1 LADLAHAVGGFEY
14 RAVYRA
20 GVFGGSALAA
30 KPRPSIS
37 QSQLQGLKYFSLIL
51 PLLEPLRNV
60 ATQRDRAGNRQLFCD
75 QYVGLLLIY
84 FFNSIVTSL
93 RGLQQ
98 VSSLEKVQ
106 ELLGIHQVSLGSL
119 SEAAH
124 VFEAGV
130 LHKILAELSLR
141 ALPLQTGRE
150 ADALRNLTAVDGSI
164 LPALPRMVWALWK
177 DAQHRGVKL
186 HLHFDVFAAVPAD
199 AALTPAACSEPDQ
212 LAAMLQPHRLY
223 VVDRGYACFSLFREI
238 LDAGSSFVARVK
250 DSSVFTV
257 KEERPV
263 SEEARKAG
271 IVRDVVIAKLGTAHH
286 KDYLRQPVR
295 PVVVE
300 RTKPDGSVEEIWLV
314 TDKLDLDADLVA
326 LAYKY
331 RWTIELFFRWFKHIL
346 GCRHLLSTCPNGVT
360 MQAYVALIA
369 SLLIT
374 LWTGRKP
381 TKRTFEM
388 LQFFLIGWATQE
400 EMERHLQRLAAAEKK
415 DR

>member
-1 LADLAHAVGGFEY
+1 
-14 RAVYRA
+14 
-20 GVFGGSALAA
+20 LAA
-30 KPRPSIS
+30 KLRPAIS
-37 QSQLQGLKYFSLIL
+37 HSQLQGFKYFSLIL

-84 FFNSIVTSL
+84 FFNSTVTSL

-98 VSSLEKVQ
+98 VSELDKVQ
-106 ELLGIHQVSLGSL
+106 ELLGIRQVALGSL

-124 VFEAGV
+124 VFDAAV
-130 LHKILAELSLR
+130 LHKILAELAVR

-150 ADALRNLTAVDGSI
+150 AEALRGLTAVDGSI

-177 DAQHRGVKL
+177 DEQHRGVKL
-186 HLHFDVFAAVPAD
+186 HLHFDVLAAVPAD
-199 AALTPAACSEPDQ
+199 ATMTPAACSEPDQ
-212 LAAMLQPHRLY
+212 LAAMLKPQRLY
-223 VVDRGYACFSLFREI
+223 VVDRGYACFELFRKI

-250 DSSVFTV
+250 DSTVFTV
-257 KEERPV
+257 KQERPL
-263 SEEARKAG
+263 SAEAKAAG
-271 IVRDVVIAKLGTAHH
+271 VVRDVVIAKLGTSHH

-295 PVVVE
+295 LVVVQ
-300 RTKPDGSVEEIWLV
+300 RTKPDGSIEELWLV

-331 RWTIELFFRWFKHIL
+331 RWTVELFFRWFKRIL

-360 MQAYVALIA
+360 IQAYVALIA

-388 LQFFLIGWATQE
+388 LQFYLLGWATEE
-400 EMERHLQRLAAAEKK
+400 EMQRHLNRLAAAEKK
-415 DR
+415 NS

>member
-1 LADLAHAVGGFEY
+1 MQGF
-14 RAVYRA
+14 
-20 GVFGGSALAA
+20 
-30 KPRPSIS
+30 
-37 QSQLQGLKYFSLIL
+37 KYFSLIL
-51 PLLEPLRNV
+51 PLLEPLRDV

-84 FFNSIVTSL
+84 FFNSVVTSL

-98 VSSLEKVQ
+98 VSGLEKVQ
-106 ELLGIHQVSLGSL
+106 ELLGIRQVALGSL

-124 VFEAGV
+124 VFDAAV
-130 LHKILAELSLR
+130 LHKILAELALR

-150 ADALRNLTAVDGSI
+150 AQALRGLTAVDGSI

-177 DAQHRGVKL
+177 DEQHRGVKL
-186 HLHFDVFAAVPAD
+186 HLHFDVLAAAPAD
-199 AALTPAACSEPDQ
+199 ATVTPAAWSETDQ
-212 LAAMLQPHRLY
+212 LAVMLKPGRLY
-223 VVDRGYACFSLFREI
+223 VVDRGYACFKLFRKI

-250 DSSVFTV
+250 DNTVFTV

-263 SEEARKAG
+263 SEEAKKAG

-295 PVVVE
+295 LVVVQ
-300 RTKPDGSVEEIWLV
+300 RTKADGSVEELWLV
-314 TDKLDLDADLVA
+314 TNKLDLDADLVA

-331 RWTIELFFRWFKHIL
+331 RWTVELFFRWFKRVL

-388 LQFFLIGWATQE
+388 LQFYLMGWATE
-400 EMERHLQRLAAAEKK
+400 SEMERHLQRLAAAEKK
-415 DR
+415 NR

>member
-1 LADLAHAVGGFEY
+1 MFECSAAHPAS
-14 RAVYRA
+14 
-20 GVFGGSALAA
+20 VFGGSVLAA
-30 KPRPSIS
+30 KPRPRIS
-37 QSQLQGLKYFSLIL
+37 QSQLQGFKYFSLIL
-51 PLLEPLRNV
+51 PRLEALRNV
-60 ATQRDRAGNRQLFCD
+60 ATERDRAGNRQLFCD

-84 FFNSIVTSL
+84 FFNSVVTSL

-98 VSSLEKVQ
+98 VTELEKVQ
-106 ELLGIHQVSLGSL
+106 ELLGIRQVALGSL

-124 VFEAGV
+124 VFDAEV
-130 LHKILAELSLR
+130 LHGIIAELALR
-141 ALPLQTGRE
+141 AVPLQTGRE
-150 ADALRNLTAVDGSI
+150 ADALRGLTAVDGTI

-177 DAQHRGVKL
+177 DDQHRGVKL
-186 HLHFDVFAAVPAD
+186 HLHFDVLAGVPAD
-199 AALTPAACSEPDQ
+199 ATMTPAACSEPDQ
-212 LAAMLQPHRLY
+212 LAATLKPQRLY
-223 VVDRGYACFSLFREI
+223 VVDRGYASFELFRKI

-250 DSSVFTV
+250 DSTVFTV
-257 KEERPV
+257 KEERPL
-263 SEEARKAG
+263 SKEAEAAG
-271 IVRDVVIAKLGTAHH
+271 VVRDVVIDKLGTAHH

-295 PVVVE
+295 LVVVQ
-300 RTKPDGSVEEIWLV
+300 RTKPDGSVEELWLV

-331 RWTIELFFRWFKHIL
+331 RWTVELFFRWFKRVL

-360 MQAYVALIA
+360 IQAYVALIA

-388 LQFFLIGWATQE
+388 LQYYLMGWASEE

-415 DR
+415 NN

>member
-1 LADLAHAVGGFEY
+1 M
-14 RAVYRA
+14 
-20 GVFGGSALAA
+20 
-30 KPRPSIS
+30 
-37 QSQLQGLKYFSLIL
+37 QGLKYFSLIL
-51 PLLEPLRNV
+51 PLLEPLRDV

-84 FFNSIVTSL
+84 FFNSVVTSL

-98 VSSLEKVQ
+98 VSGLEKVQ
-106 ELLGIHQVSLGSL
+106 ELLGIRQVALGSL

-124 VFEAGV
+124 VFDAAV
-130 LHKILAELSLR
+130 LHKILAELALR

-150 ADALRNLTAVDGSI
+150 AQALRGLTAVDGSI

-177 DAQHRGVKL
+177 DEQHRGVKL
-186 HLHFDVFAAVPAD
+186 HLHFDVLAAAPAD
-199 AALTPAACSEPDQ
+199 ATVTPAAWSETDQ
-212 LAAMLQPHRLY
+212 LAVMLKPGRLY
-223 VVDRGYACFSLFREI
+223 VVDRGYACFKLFRKI

-250 DSSVFTV
+250 DNTVFTV

-263 SEEARKAG
+263 SEEAKKAG

-295 PVVVE
+295 LVVVQ
-300 RTKPDGSVEEIWLV
+300 RTKADGSVEELWLV
-314 TDKLDLDADLVA
+314 TNKLDLDADLVA

-331 RWTIELFFRWFKHIL
+331 RWTVELFFRWFKRVL

-388 LQFFLIGWATQE
+388 LQFYLMGWATE
-400 EMERHLQRLAAAEKK
+400 SEMERHLQRLAAAEKK
-415 DR
+415 NR

>member
-1 LADLAHAVGGFEY
+1 
-14 RAVYRA
+14 
-20 GVFGGSALAA
+20 
-30 KPRPSIS
+30 
-37 QSQLQGLKYFSLIL
+37 LQGLKYFSLIL
-51 PLLEPLRNV
+51 PLLEPLRDV

-84 FFNSIVTSL
+84 FFNSVVTSL

-98 VSSLEKVQ
+98 VSGLEKVQ
-106 ELLGIHQVSLGSL
+106 ELLGIRQVALGSL

-124 VFEAGV
+124 VFDAAV
-130 LHKILAELSLR
+130 LHKILAELALR

-150 ADALRNLTAVDGSI
+150 AQALRGLTAVDGSI

-177 DAQHRGVKL
+177 DEQHRGVKL
-186 HLHFDVFAAVPAD
+186 HLHFDVLAAAPAD
-199 AALTPAACSEPDQ
+199 ATVTPAAWSETDQ
-212 LAAMLQPHRLY
+212 LAVMLKPGRLY
-223 VVDRGYACFSLFREI
+223 VVDRGYACFKLFRKI

-250 DSSVFTV
+250 DNTVFTV

-263 SEEARKAG
+263 SEEAKKAG

-295 PVVVE
+295 LVVVQ
-300 RTKPDGSVEEIWLV
+300 RTKADGSVEELWLV
-314 TDKLDLDADLVA
+314 TNKLDLDADLVA

-331 RWTIELFFRWFKHIL
+331 RWTVELFFRWFKRVL

-388 LQFFLIGWATQE
+388 LQFYLMGWATE
-400 EMERHLQRLAAAEKK
+400 SEMERHLQRLAAAEKK
-415 DR
+415 NR

>member
-1 LADLAHAVGGFEY
+1 M
-14 RAVYRA
+14 
-20 GVFGGSALAA
+20 AA

-93 RGLQQ
+93 RGIQQ
-98 VSSLEKVQ
+98 VSGLEKVQ
-106 ELLGIHQVSLGSL
+106 ELLGIRQVSLGSL

-124 VFEAGV
+124 VFDAAV
-130 LHKILAELSLR
+130 LHKVLAELAVR

-150 ADALRNLTAVDGSI
+150 AEALRGLTAVDGSI

-177 DAQHRGVKL
+177 DEQHRGVKL
-186 HLHFDVFAAVPAD
+186 HLHFDVLAAVPAD
-199 AALTPAACSEPDQ
+199 ATMTPAACSETDQ
-212 LAAMLQPHRLY
+212 LAAMLKPGRLY
-223 VVDRGYACFSLFREI
+223 VVDRGYACFKLFREI
-238 LDAGSSFVARVK
+238 LDARSSFVARVK
-250 DSSVFTV
+250 DSTVFTV
-257 KEERPV
+257 KEERPL
-263 SEEARKAG
+263 SAEAKAAG
-271 IVRDVVIAKLGTAHH
+271 VVRDVVIAKLGTAHH

-295 PVVVE
+295 LVVVQ
-300 RTKPDGSVEEIWLV
+300 RTKPGGSTEELWLV

-331 RWTIELFFRWFKHIL
+331 RWTVELFFRWFKRIL

-360 MQAYVALIA
+360 IQAYVALIA

-388 LQFFLIGWATQE
+388 LQFYLMGWATEE

-415 DR
+415 KS

>member
-1 LADLAHAVGGFEY
+1 M
-14 RAVYRA
+14 
-20 GVFGGSALAA
+20 AA
-30 KPRPSIS
+30 EPRPRIS
-37 QSQLQGLKYFSLIL
+37 QSQLQGLKYFSLVL

-60 ATQRDRAGNRQLFCD
+60 ATERDRAGNRQLYCD

-84 FFNSIVTSL
+84 FFNSVVTSL

-98 VSSLEKVQ
+98 VSELEKVQ
-106 ELLGIHQVSLGSL
+106 ELLGIRQVALGSL

-124 VFEAGV
+124 VFDAAV
-130 LHKILAELSLR
+130 LHKILAELAVR

-150 ADALRNLTAVDGSI
+150 AEALRGLTAVDGSI

-177 DAQHRGVKL
+177 DEQHRGVKL
-186 HLHFDVFAAVPAD
+186 HLHFDVLAAVPAD
-199 AALTPAACSEPDQ
+199 ATMTPAACSEPDQ
-212 LAAMLQPHRLY
+212 LAAMLKPQRLY
-223 VVDRGYACFSLFREI
+223 VVDRGYACFELFRKI

-250 DSSVFTV
+250 DSTVFTV
-257 KEERPV
+257 KEERPL
-263 SEEARKAG
+263 SAEAKAAG
-271 IVRDVVIAKLGTAHH
+271 IVRDVVIAKLGTSHH

-295 PVVVE
+295 LVVVQ
-300 RTKPDGSVEEIWLV
+300 RTKPDGSVEELWLV

-331 RWTIELFFRWFKHIL
+331 RWTVELFFRWFKRIL

-360 MQAYVALIA
+360 IQAYVALIA

-388 LQFFLIGWATQE
+388 LQFYLMGWATEE

-415 DR
+415 NS

>member
-1 LADLAHAVGGFEY
+1 M
-14 RAVYRA
+14 
-20 GVFGGSALAA
+20 AA
-30 KPRPSIS
+30 KPRPLIS

-51 PLLEPLRNV
+51 PLLEPLRDV

-84 FFNSIVTSL
+84 FFNSVVTSL

-98 VSSLEKVQ
+98 VSGLEKVQ
-106 ELLGIHQVSLGSL
+106 ELLGIRQVALGSL

-124 VFEAGV
+124 VFDAAV
-130 LHKILAELSLR
+130 LHKILAELALR

-150 ADALRNLTAVDGSI
+150 AQALRGLTAVDGSI

-177 DAQHRGVKL
+177 DEQHRGVKL
-186 HLHFDVFAAVPAD
+186 HLHFDVLAAAPAD
-199 AALTPAACSEPDQ
+199 ATVTPAAWSETDQ
-212 LAAMLQPHRLY
+212 LAVMLKPGRLY
-223 VVDRGYACFSLFREI
+223 VVDRGYACFKLFRKI

-250 DSSVFTV
+250 DNTVFTV

-263 SEEARKAG
+263 SEEAKKAG

-295 PVVVE
+295 LVVVQ
-300 RTKPDGSVEEIWLV
+300 RTKADGSVEELWLV
-314 TDKLDLDADLVA
+314 TNKLDLDADLVA

-331 RWTIELFFRWFKHIL
+331 RWTVELFFRWFKRVL

-388 LQFFLIGWATQE
+388 LQFYLMGWATE
-400 EMERHLQRLAAAEKK
+400 SEMERHLQRLAAAEKK
-415 DR
+415 NR

>member
-1 LADLAHAVGGFEY
+1 
-14 RAVYRA
+14 
-20 GVFGGSALAA
+20 LAA
-30 KPRPSIS
+30 KPRPAIS
-37 QSQLQGLKYFSLIL
+37 QSQLQGFKYFSLIL

-60 ATQRDRAGNRQLFCD
+60 ATERDRAGNRQLFCD

-84 FFNSIVTSL
+84 FFNSTVTSL

-98 VSSLEKVQ
+98 VSELDKVQ
-106 ELLGIHQVSLGSL
+106 ELLGIRQVALGSL

-124 VFEAGV
+124 VFDAAV
-130 LHKILAELSLR
+130 LHKILAELAVR

-150 ADALRNLTAVDGSI
+150 AEALRGLTAVDGSI

-177 DAQHRGVKL
+177 DEQHRGVKL
-186 HLHFDVFAAVPAD
+186 HLHFDVLAAVPAD
-199 AALTPAACSEPDQ
+199 ATMTPAACSEPDQ
-212 LAAMLQPHRLY
+212 LAAMLKPQRLY
-223 VVDRGYACFSLFREI
+223 VVDRGYACFELFRKI

-250 DSSVFTV
+250 DSTVFTV
-257 KEERPV
+257 KQERPL
-263 SEEARKAG
+263 SAEAKAAG
-271 IVRDVVIAKLGTAHH
+271 VVRDVVIAKLGTSHH

-295 PVVVE
+295 LVVVQ
-300 RTKPDGSVEEIWLV
+300 RTKPDGSIEELWLV

-331 RWTIELFFRWFKHIL
+331 RWTVELFFRWFKRIL

-360 MQAYVALIA
+360 IQAYVALIA

-388 LQFFLIGWATQE
+388 LQFYLLGWATEE
-400 EMERHLQRLAAAEKK
+400 EMQRHLNRLAAAERKNS
-415 DR
+415 

>member
-1 LADLAHAVGGFEY
+1 
-14 RAVYRA
+14 
-20 GVFGGSALAA
+20 LAA
-30 KPRPSIS
+30 KPRPAIS
-37 QSQLQGLKYFSLIL
+37 QSQLQGFKYFSLIL
-51 PLLEPLRNV
+51 PLLEPLRDV

-84 FFNSIVTSL
+84 FFNSTVTSL

-98 VSSLEKVQ
+98 VSELEKVQ
-106 ELLGIHQVSLGSL
+106 ELLGIRQLSLGSL

-124 VFEAGV
+124 VFDAAV
-130 LHKILAELSLR
+130 LHKILAELAVR

-150 ADALRNLTAVDGSI
+150 AEALRGLTAVDGSI

-177 DAQHRGVKL
+177 DEQHRGVKL
-186 HLHFDVFAAVPAD
+186 HLHFNVLAAVPAD
-199 AALTPAACSEPDQ
+199 ATMTPAACSEPDQ
-212 LAAMLQPHRLY
+212 LAAMLKPQRLY
-223 VVDRGYACFSLFREI
+223 VVDRGYACFELFRKI

-250 DSSVFTV
+250 DSTVFTV
-257 KEERPV
+257 KEERPL
-263 SEEARKAG
+263 SAEAKAAG
-271 IVRDVVIAKLGTAHH
+271 VVRDVVIAKLGTAHH

-295 PVVVE
+295 LVVVQ
-300 RTKPDGSVEEIWLV
+300 RTKPDGSIEELWLV

-331 RWTIELFFRWFKHIL
+331 RWTVELFFRWFKRIL

-360 MQAYVALIA
+360 IQAYVALIA

-388 LQFFLIGWATQE
+388 LQFYLLGWATEE
-400 EMERHLQRLAAAEKK
+400 EMQRHLNRLAAAERKNS
-415 DR
+415 